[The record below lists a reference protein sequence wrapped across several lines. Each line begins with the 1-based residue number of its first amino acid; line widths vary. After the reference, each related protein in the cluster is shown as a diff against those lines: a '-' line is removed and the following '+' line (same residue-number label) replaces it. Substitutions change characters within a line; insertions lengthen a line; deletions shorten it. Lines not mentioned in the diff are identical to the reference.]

1 MGNSIIASSMCSRLA
16 AIQFDTETAKEHTAV
31 LRFFADTV
39 AEAAARIDDATL
51 LHRIKDSL
59 RRALDKLHR
68 FDPHG
73 SDEPWIGNAL
83 VTIGQRIADLEHE
96 PSTEGEQ
103 KSVHRSPTDK
113 IAGPDI
119 GFRRARQ
126 PEVAGEGGAFV

>member
-1 MGNSIIASSMCSRLA
+1 MASSMCSRLA
-16 AIQFDTETAKEHTAV
+16 ALRFDADTAKEHTAV

-39 AEAAARIDDATL
+39 AEAAVHIDDTAL
-51 LHRIKDSL
+51 LYHIKDSL
-59 RRALDKLHR
+59 RRGLDKLHR

-96 PSTEGEQ
+96 PSTEGEHV
-103 KSVHRSPTDK
+103 SVHRSPTDK

-126 PEVAGEGGAFV
+126 PEIAGEGGAFV